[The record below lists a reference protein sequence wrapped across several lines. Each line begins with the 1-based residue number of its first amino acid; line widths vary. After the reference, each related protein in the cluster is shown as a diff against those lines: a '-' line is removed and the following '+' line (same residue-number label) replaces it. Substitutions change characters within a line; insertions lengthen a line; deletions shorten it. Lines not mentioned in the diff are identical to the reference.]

1 MHKGCDG
8 ICLHGCHC
16 LMASSQ
22 TCKHSRLII
31 MQLLQLLYNDQSAVF
46 TRFACKALYN
56 ERDSPDLSCIIDDNL
71 TKLRLLL
78 QASIQA
84 STHSMTRWRHNI
96 KRLMYGEASRSAQ
109 QTLTTMNTST
119 SAGCRRKSTRDRVG
133 SPQLISADLV

>member
-1 MHKGCDG
+1 
-8 ICLHGCHC
+8 
-16 LMASSQ
+16 
-22 TCKHSRLII
+22 

-46 TRFACKALYN
+46 TRFACRALYN

-78 QASIQA
+78 QA